1 MCHPGQEKCEG
12 REKGVYDHVEGVCCR
27 GRLQACG
34 LGIALFCSN
43 DQQRRYHGWDG
54 GCVQSSCDSSSEPQ
68 VYPPLP
74 PHTVCCLPTMA
85 TSVSYTHG
93 FRVLVGSFLYFGLIP
108 RWDPALLA
116 VGVMTA
122 DFYRYSLSLTVGV
135 FAAIDPIISYLRP
148 LGSTRS
154 QFYSF
159 HVQ

>member
-1 MCHPGQEKCEG
+1 MLPWQTSGVWTRHCTFLFQRPTTALPRLGRWMCAIFVRFKQ
-12 REKGVYDHVEGVCCR
+12 R
-27 GRLQACG
+27 AT
-34 LGIALFCSN
+34 GI
-43 DQQRRYHGWDG
+43 
-54 GCVQSSCDSSSEPQ
+54 
-68 VYPPLP
+68 PPLP